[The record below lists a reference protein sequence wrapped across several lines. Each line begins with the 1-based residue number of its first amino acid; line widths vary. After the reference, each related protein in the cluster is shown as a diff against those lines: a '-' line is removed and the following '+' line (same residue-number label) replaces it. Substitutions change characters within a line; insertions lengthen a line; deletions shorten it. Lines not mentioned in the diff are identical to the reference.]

1 MSRTNQLSYQVY
13 DVFIR
18 PLFTENNHHWMFA
31 RNDDRDRIRGIDVPY
46 GANHSVTI
54 VDSGGAICYLIA
66 ISSMCGVIIPFPPPW
81 GWLFDRALVCAV
93 LFDRMVRWIP
103 LKTELDQIERRPS
116 LINILWLKAGLL
128 NQSPT
133 TTILDPTSSY
143 VAIGATIGAGQRQMK
158 TKAIVVRREQIIQK
172 IIDDG
177 VEVPK
182 FPGASEAQPIPKEVG
197 RCAEQAPFLSIL
209 SGINPDGHPEN
220 ESRVYGL
227 CLSTN
232 VLDQPDIK
240 ALRPFDTIEKIQEVH
255 RVSLLA
261 PACGNC
267 RAMVLSWKLP
277 YLELLR
283 DSENVPCFASILTPG
298 EGNVYESAP
307 WNLPL
312 WLPGQGVRYS

>member
-1 MSRTNQLSYQVY
+1 
-13 DVFIR
+13 
-18 PLFTENNHHWMFA
+18 MFA

-54 VDSGGAICYLIA
+54 VDSGGAICKPKHSPFVVHSKIGSEIGYLIA

-197 RCAEQAPFLSIL
+197 RCAEQAPFLRSENTRTDGGCSAYCPMTCSIL

-283 DSENVPCFASILTPG
+283 DSENVPCFG
-298 EGNVYESAP
+298 EHRP
-307 WNLPL
+307 H
-312 WLPGQGVRYS
+312 